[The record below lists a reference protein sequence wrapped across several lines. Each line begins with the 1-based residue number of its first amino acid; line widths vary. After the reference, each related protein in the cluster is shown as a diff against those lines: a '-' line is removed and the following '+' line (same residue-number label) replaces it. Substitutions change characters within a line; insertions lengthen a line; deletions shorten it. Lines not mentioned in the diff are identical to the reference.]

1 MWASC
6 RGGTILGEKMTIID
20 VNAAVT
26 GQFHGKDIQILGR
39 FGGELRVSG
48 SFVMGEGSHVEAK
61 VQAERAEI
69 SGKFA
74 GEIVA
79 RHLVFLEKANVSGT
93 VDTQTLAVHEGA
105 VINGPVTA
113 GEGARASLDP
123 TPPTAAVTG
132 SETLPPAAERASLG
146 GDAGQSGDPGPGSAG
161 PGDPEHEPESG
172 HRDEAPS
179 APAAPEPDRPNE

>member
-1 MWASC
+1 MV
-6 RGGTILGEKMTIID
+6 GENKTIID

-39 FGGELRVSG
+39 FEGELRVSG

-61 VQAERAEI
+61 VQADKAEV

-113 GEGARASLDP
+113 GEGARTSLDP
-123 TPPTAAVTG
+123 APPTTVGTG
-132 SETLPPAAERASLG
+132 AETLPPAAERARLG

-161 PGDPEHEPESG
+161 PGDPEDEPESG

-179 APAAPEPDRPNE
+179 APAAQEPDKPSE

>member
-1 MWASC
+1 M
-6 RGGTILGEKMTIID
+6 GEKMTIID

-39 FGGELRVSG
+39 FEGELRVSG

-61 VQAERAEI
+61 VQADKAEI
-69 SGKFA
+69 SGRFA

-93 VDTQTLAVHEGA
+93 VDTQTFAVHEGA

-113 GEGARASLDP
+113 GEGARTSLDP
-123 TPPTAAVTG
+123 APPV
-132 SETLPPAAERASLG
+132 SVEPASPHADAERGPTSEP
-146 GDAGQSGDPGPGSAG
+146 DAPEAG
-161 PGDPEHEPESG
+161 HKDKATS
-172 HRDEAPS
+172 S
-179 APAAPEPDRPNE
+179 PAAPELEKPNE